1 MNPKNRPAEWTAV
14 AAAVA
19 LLAGRAVGID
29 DADTITAIAIVIGFV
44 PTVVTGVVELVRKP
58 KPASAP

>member
-1 MNPKNRPAEWTAV
+1 MNPKQRPAEWTAV

-44 PTVVTGVVELVRKP
+44 PTVVTAIVEAVREPSQAKP
-58 KPASAP
+58 